1 MCFYD
6 LWIHPNKI
14 QYLNLPP
21 SLWCDSPAIYYV
33 VIDILP
39 SSPQEKYNRC
49 SICVLLV
56 FSVNLLYRTTGDLS
70 AKQVYNYQNDPL
82 LATSMSPLFNF
93 SNSNNYTPTPWLTLL
108 LVLGKIRVKQN
119 LC

>member
-93 SNSNNYTPTPWLTLL
+93 SNSNNYTPTP
-108 LVLGKIRVKQN
+108 
-119 LC
+119 